1 MADRVSAPTVYVEPD
16 VDCVGEYSVCA
27 GPEHDECSQFF
38 EVSAA
43 RSGSGAPCNATH
55 GDARACAAGQG
66 NCPSEEDA
74 PTTVVER
81 VTGVLGS
88 DIVCSDDLCLEL
100 W

>member
-16 VDCVGEYSVCA
+16 VDCVGEYTVCD

-55 GDARACAAGQG
+55 GDAHACAAGQG
-66 NCPSEEDA
+66 NCP
-74 PTTVVER
+74 R
-81 VTGVLGS
+81 VTGVLAS

>member
-16 VDCVGEYSVCA
+16 VDCVGEYTVCD
-27 GPEHDECSQFF
+27 GPKHDECSQFF

-43 RSGSGAPCNATH
+43 RSGSGAPCGATH

-66 NCPSEEDA
+66 NCP
-74 PTTVVER
+74 R
-81 VTGVLGS
+81 VTGVLAS

>member
-16 VDCVGEYSVCA
+16 VDCVGEYTVCD
-27 GPEHDECSQFF
+27 GPKHDECSQFF

-55 GDARACAAGQG
+55 GDARACATGQG
-66 NCPSEEDA
+66 NCPSEET
-74 PTTVVER
+74 TTVVER

-88 DIVCSDDLCLEL
+88 DIVCSEELCLSV